1 MESLPFIKMK
11 FNLLNKSVWKDLFTN
26 FKKDIRR
33 KTQMRMLCR
42 KLAQSGETIEGSP
55 ADKTW
60 LKFNFEIIP
69 PAFKIP

>member
-1 MESLPFIKMK
+1 
-11 FNLLNKSVWKDLFTN
+11 
-26 FKKDIRR
+26 
-33 KTQMRMLCR
+33 MRMPCR
-42 KLAQSGETIEGSP
+42 QFAPSGEIIEGSP